1 MGYRGYL
8 RQRGGVCHFRRV
20 IPKDL
25 VVRFGRREILR
36 SIGVLPASERQSAV
50 RRFCLAC
57 DELFRMVRLEPML
70 TREEIDRLVAV
81 YLDELATR
89 DEEYASWLPRRP
101 LADADFHRRAQ
112 ITAYSDLARSAADA
126 RRTRTR
132 VIDED
137 MLEIVARNAGMT
149 FDFDGPDALR
159 VEDALTEAL
168 AHFYDQRAE
177 ALRCEGR
184 IGKSSALGQFIRD
197 LLEVAVSRAPVHE
210 HATGHVRRSDPANQA
225 SPRTGGGADGRSIED
240 RLQST
245 DQGPGSD
252 PANEAPNILEDG
264 KASAEQITEDR
275 DKSSFGALWASFVHS
290 KVTLRRE
297 WKPSRMP
304 ELLGTSRLWVWIV
317 GDLPVGAYTS
327 QHIRKFHDTFL
338 TLPAD
343 YMRLRHTK
351 KGMLSP
357 TEVVAKAASAAE
369 KAAKGEGSKRAAFQ
383 RVDPKTFNKHL
394 ANLKAFFAWKPVADA
409 REKGAPDPTHGF
421 HIKIEKSTNKVRSE
435 RNMAPVKAIA
445 ELFDSP
451 YWTGRASE
459 YFMVR
464 PGHTIVRDALYWIPL
479 MIALHGLRREE
490 AAQLRVHHV
499 KSMIVTSN
507 SSTIWYFDLTAK
519 DLVLKE
525 PTKGSPRCVP
535 FHQKFQQLGFLEDKV
550 FGRKPNEHLFPEL
563 SNENAHSAF
572 GVSIGKRFGN
582 YVNSLKFSEA
592 SYRDDL
598 SLQAMRH
605 TVRTLLDNTKAKE
618 AYVDELVGHESEEG
632 GPKRDAIVRRFTC
645 KISRKLLTCL
655 NFLLTR
661 IVSAFW
667 HWKWLRSDESH
678 DYRLLDTMTD
688 FSPGG
693 SHHKQVGLVDSLLPP

>member
-8 RQRGGVCHFRRV
+8 RQRGAAYHFRRV

-36 SIGVLPASERQSAV
+36 SVGVLPAFERQSAV

-57 DELFRMVRLEPML
+57 DEIFRVMRLEPTL
-70 TREEIDRLVAV
+70 TRAEIDRLVAV

-89 DEEYASWLPRRP
+89 DEEYSGWLPRRP
-101 LADADFHRRAQ
+101 LEDADFHRRTQ
-112 ITAYSDLARSAADA
+112 ITAYSELARSAADA
-126 RRTRTR
+126 RRTKTR
-132 VIDED
+132 LINDDV
-137 MLEIVARNAGMT
+137 LATVARNAAIN
-149 FDFDGPDALR
+149 FDFEGPDALR

-184 IGKSSALGQFIRD
+184 IGKSGALGQFIRD
-197 LLEVAVSRAPVHE
+197 LLGVAVSRAPVHPTDE
-210 HATGHVRRSDPANQA
+210 HATGHVQPSDPATQA

-240 RLQST
+240 RLQLT
-245 DQGPGSD
+245 GQGPGSD
-252 PANEAPNILEDG
+252 TAKETPNILEDG
-264 KASAEQITEDR
+264 KASAEQITEER
-275 DKSSFGALWASFVHS
+275 DQSSFGALWASFVHS

-297 WKPSRMP
+297 WKASRMP

-351 KGMLSP
+351 KRMLSP
-357 TEVVAKAASAAE
+357 SEVVAKAASLAE
-369 KAAKGEGSKRAAFQ
+369 KAAKDEGSKRAEFQ

-445 ELFDSP
+445 ELFNSP

-459 YFMVR
+459 YFMAR
-464 PGHTIVRDALYWIPL
+464 PGNIIVRDALYWIPL

-499 KSMIVTSN
+499 KSMVVTSDDN
-507 SSTIWYFDLTAK
+507 TIWYFDLTAK

-535 FHQKFQQLGFLEDKV
+535 FHKKFEQLGFLEDKV
-550 FGRKPNEHLFPEL
+550 LGRKPNEHLFPEL

-582 YVNSLKFSEA
+582 YVNSLKFTEK
-592 SYRDDL
+592 SYSDDL

-605 TVRTLLDNTKAKE
+605 TVRTLLDNTDAKE
-618 AYVDELVGHESEEG
+618 AFVDELVGHESEGRRSEARRYRKEIYLRNLKATIDKLEL
-632 GPKRDAIVRRFTC
+632 PIDADRLRDLALEMAPPRR
-645 KISRKLLTCL
+645 K
-655 NFLLTR
+655 
-661 IVSAFW
+661 A
-667 HWKWLRSDESH
+667 
-678 DYRLLDTMTD
+678 
-688 FSPGG
+688 
-693 SHHKQVGLVDSLLPP
+693 